1 MINKAIIIGNLGHD
15 PKISSTQSGILVANL
30 SVATSE
36 RYKDKNGIQQENTEW
51 HRIVAFGRL
60 AEICEQYLKKGD
72 KVYVSGRIQTRQ
84 WEDRD
89 GNKRY
94 TTEIIIRELQMLGG
108 KPAASESIEVLAQA
122 EDSFTS
128 SNENSIFKEPIPF

>member
-94 TTEIIIRELQMLGG
+94 TTEIIVREFLMLGE
-108 KPAASESIEVLAQA
+108 KPAASENIEVLAEA

-128 SNENSIFKEPIPF
+128 SNENSIFKETIPF